1 MEQCL
6 TATAEGRSRK
16 EREAGRREEELTTA
30 LRAEDDRIT
39 KEKEL
44 SDKAARDSATAASST
59 DPKPTAPEDA
69 APTTRHTNIDVDPSA
84 EEDTTFVTDR
94 TQMDI
99 DTHDDRRSPTATRAS
114 KKFRPASEFEER
126 APGQRRTIPS
136 QGGDTE
142 SKRPHVPA
150 PSSPTISYKSD
161 EPEDTEM
168 EDKKI
173 LSSIL
178 RGVDITE
185 VDSPQRVVDV
195 CHKYQ
200 LIKGDSFDLRTGF
213 DLSDPAVQ
221 QRVGKRIVETN
232 A

>member
-1 MEQCL
+1 
-6 TATAEGRSRK
+6 
-16 EREAGRREEELTTA
+16 
-30 LRAEDDRIT
+30 
-39 KEKEL
+39 
-44 SDKAARDSATAASST
+44 
-59 DPKPTAPEDA
+59 
-69 APTTRHTNIDVDPSA
+69 
-84 EEDTTFVTDR
+84 
-94 TQMDI
+94 MDM
-99 DTHDDRRSPTATRAS
+99 DTHDDRTSPTATRAN
-114 KKFRPASEFEER
+114 KKFRPATDFEQR

-161 EPEDTEM
+161 EPEDAEM

-232 A
+232 AELVILSSPCTKFSTLQALNLYSMGRNGCSFCSREGKSCRAH